1 VTAELARAGGP
12 IACAGLALLFVAR
25 GRYERLAGLAAAVL
39 GAAALAVYLAP
50 HGHRQVLAGAAVVGL
65 IGAALLAAVF
75 HRWPWL
81 IALAALACTPARI
94 PVSVGSTEANLLVPL
109 YAVVAGAALLL
120 AFELLYDSKPSQAR
134 ELGPLAWPLALF
146 VAWSG
151 LSLAWSED
159 LHQGAINL
167 LFFFVPFGLLTL
179 VLARLPWRRL
189 WLQALYAELTLMAL
203 VFAAVGLYQYATR
216 DVFWNPKVI
225 VGNAYAPFYRV
236 NSVFWDPSIY
246 GRFLVV
252 AISANLVIALL
263 GRDRRLALYAG
274 LAICA
279 IWAGLLFSFSQS
291 SFAALIVG
299 TVVAS
304 FFVWRWRAVA
314 ALGLVAA
321 VILSVGFSAGPVRSQ
336 LLHKSSA
343 GLNNATSGRTS
354 LIANGIRIALH
365 HPVAGVGLGAFK
377 RAYADRLH
385 LRGEDPKKAASH
397 DTPVTVAAETGIP
410 GLALLVWLLVVALTT
425 GLRRIRRTLAG
436 RARLVFALA
445 LAAIAVHSLFYNA
458 LFEDPMFWGMLAFIA
473 SGAAVLERQRKRTAT
488 A

>member
-1 VTAELARAGGP
+1 MTAELARVGGP
-12 IACAGLALLFVAR
+12 IACAGLALLFVGR
-25 GRYERLAGLAAAVL
+25 GRRERLAGLALAVV
-39 GAAALAVYLAP
+39 GAAALVVYLAP
-50 HGHRQVLAGAAVVGL
+50 HGHRPVLAAAAVVGL
-65 IGAALLAAVF
+65 VGAAALAAVF
-75 HRWPWL
+75 RRWPWL

-94 PVSVGSTEANLLVPL
+94 PVSVGSTDANLLVPL
-109 YAVVAGAALLL
+109 YGVVAGAVLLL
-120 AFELLYDSKPSQAR
+120 GFELLFDRNAVRSR
-134 ELGPLAWPLALF
+134 ELGQLAWPLALL

-151 LSLAWSED
+151 LSLAWSDD

-167 LFFFVPFGLLTL
+167 LFFFVPFGLLAL

-189 WLQALYAELTLMAL
+189 WLQALYVELTAMAL
-203 VFAAVGLYQYATR
+203 VFAAVGVYQYATR

-252 AISANLVIALL
+252 AIVASLVLALL
-263 GRDRRLALYAG
+263 SRNRRVALYAG

-279 IWAGLLFSFSQS
+279 TWVGLLFSFSQS

-321 VILSVGFSAGPVRSQ
+321 VILSVGFSAGPIRSQ

-365 HPVAGVGLGAFK
+365 HPVAGVGLGGFK

-385 LRGEDPKKAASH
+385 LHGEDPKKAASH
-397 DTPVTVAAETGIP
+397 NTPVTVAAETGLP
-410 GLALLVWLLVVALTT
+410 GLALLVWLFVVALKT
-425 GLRRIRRTLAG
+425 GLSGIRRTLTG
-436 RARLVFALA
+436 RARLVFVLA

-473 SGAAVLERQRKRTAT
+473 SGAAVLERQRKRQAP